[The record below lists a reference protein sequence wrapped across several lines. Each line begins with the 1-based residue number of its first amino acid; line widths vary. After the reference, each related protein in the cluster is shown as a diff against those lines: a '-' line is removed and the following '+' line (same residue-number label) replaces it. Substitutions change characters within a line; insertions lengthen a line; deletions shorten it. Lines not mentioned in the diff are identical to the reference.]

1 MSFTYAKFEMKTFE
15 EFIKHLELFANE
27 LAISNDKQEPI
38 DP

>member
-1 MSFTYAKFEMKTFE
+1 MRTFE
-15 EFIKHLELFANE
+15 EFIKLLKLFANE